1 MRTGI
6 ALGAGV
12 LFLALA
18 LTMRA
23 PATLADARLN
33 ALSGGRLR
41 MVDARG
47 TVWNGSGTL
56 WLPPGFATARID
68 WHVDAWP
75 LLWGELRGS
84 FRGEAV
90 PEPRASFA
98 LASNGFALRDVVLA
112 VPAGAL
118 LRTIAEPLA
127 ASGGT
132 LGLRTD
138 ALIWRG
144 NTVDGRVAIRWDG
157 ASLPGP
163 KPEARLALGDVR
175 LDAIGQG
182 NALGGTLANAGGD
195 VDISG
200 SARLAGE
207 GARIEMLIRPR
218 AGIDTERGRAIAAA
232 LAIVAQS
239 DGAGGY
245 RLVWS
250 APLR

>member
-18 LTMRA
+18 LAIGA

-33 ALSGGRLR
+33 SLSGGRLR
-41 MVDARG
+41 LVDARG
-47 TVWNGSGTL
+47 TLWNGSGAL

-68 WHVDAWP
+68 WHIDAWP
-75 LLWGELRGS
+75 LLWGELHGS
-84 FRGEAV
+84 FRGESAA
-90 PEPRASFA
+90 EPRGSFA
-98 LASNGFALRDVVLA
+98 LGSGGFALRDVVLA
-112 VPAGAL
+112 LPADVL
-118 LRTIAEPLA
+118 LRAVAEPLA
-127 ASGGT
+127 AGGGT
-132 LGLRTD
+132 IGLRID
-138 ALIWRG
+138 ALTWRG
-144 NTVDGRVAIRWDG
+144 NAVDGRVAVRWDS

-163 KPEARLALGDVR
+163 KPEARLMLGDVR

-182 NALGGTLANAGGD
+182 SALGGTLANAGGD

-200 SARLAGE
+200 SARLSAD
-207 GARIEMLIRPR
+207 GARVEMLIRPR
-218 AGIDTERGRAIAAA
+218 AGIDAQRSRAIADA
-232 LAIVAQS
+232 LAMLAQP

-245 RLVWS
+245 RIVWS